1 MPSPVA
7 HPTYVT
13 PRLLGHQPGC
23 TFTQPLCSFAH
34 AFHATFC
41 GISQQAI
48 GSEGGLLHASQ
59 VLLDPLGVLDNVR

>member
-1 MPSPVA
+1 M
-7 HPTYVT
+7 
-13 PRLLGHQPGC
+13 
-23 TFTQPLCSFAH
+23 
-34 AFHATFC
+34 FC